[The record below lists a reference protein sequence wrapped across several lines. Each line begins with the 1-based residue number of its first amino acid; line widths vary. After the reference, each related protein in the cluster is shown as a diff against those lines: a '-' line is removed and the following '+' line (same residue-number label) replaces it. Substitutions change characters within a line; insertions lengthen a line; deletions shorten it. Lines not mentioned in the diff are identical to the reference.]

1 MIEEA
6 LKNKGVKFTVF
17 QEEKLPADF
26 HIADSFPEGNYLKVL
41 FIKIKNSLSLLTDF
55 LSVKIL
61 LTEIM
66 INYKCE
72 RFTICFLYDKMQE

>member
-1 MIEEA
+1 MSMIITA
-6 LKNKGVKFTVF
+6 KDNDKIKYTKSLLK
-17 QEEKLPADF
+17 
-26 HIADSFPEGNYLKVL
+26 S
-41 FIKIKNSLSLLTDF
+41 KNSLSLLTDF

>member
-1 MIEEA
+1 MIEEV

-41 FIKIKNSLSLLTDF
+41 FIKIK
-55 LSVKIL
+55 K
-61 LTEIM
+61 
-66 INYKCE
+66 
-72 RFTICFLYDKMQE
+72 

>member
-17 QEEKLPADF
+17 QEE
-26 HIADSFPEGNYLKVL
+26 NYQLIFILLTAFQKEIILKYYL
-41 FIKIKNSLSLLTDF
+41 LKSKNSLSLLTDF